1 MKIIRIRG
9 CFQEIGHPFYFNA
22 VNHFN
27 TSLQQRGTMDLH
39 HELAVIILAAGKGTR
54 MKSEK
59 AKVLH
64 QVSGKTMVFR
74 VVDCAVKIAG
84 KNVHVVVGHQAE
96 EVKKEINQFFDVKF
110 ALQTQL
116 LGTGDAVKSAVPGL
130 AQGIKHVLVLCGD
143 VPLIKEQTLKNLV
156 AEHITHEN
164 KITVLATDIETPAGY
179 GRIVFKDNGQ
189 MKCIREEADA
199 SVDEKKIKKV
209 NTGIYCFE
217 KQLLIAAINELKP
230 DNNQAEY
237 YLTDVIEIA
246 QKKQEKIGVVTMLDH
261 CQVMGV
267 NTLEDLET
275 VQSLI
280 L

>member
-1 MKIIRIRG
+1 
-9 CFQEIGHPFYFNA
+9 
-22 VNHFN
+22 
-27 TSLQQRGTMDLH
+27 MDLH
-39 HELAVIILAAGKGTR
+39 QELAVIILAAGKGTR
-54 MKSEK
+54 MKSDK

-64 QVSGKTMVFR
+64 LVSGKTMVSH

-84 KNVHVVVGHQAE
+84 DNVHVVIGHQAE
-96 EVKKEINQFFDVKF
+96 EVKKEITQFFNVKF

-116 LGTGDAVKSAVPGL
+116 LGTGDAVKSAIPDLGQEV
-130 AQGIKHVLVLCGD
+130 KHVLVLCGD
-143 VPLIKEQTLKNLV
+143 VPLIQESTLKYLV
-156 AEHITHEN
+156 AQHITHN
-164 KITVLATDIETPAGY
+164 NQITVLATDIENPAGY
-179 GRIVFKDNGQ
+179 GRIVFKDTGQ

-199 SVDEKKIKKV
+199 SDDEKKIKKV

-217 KQLLIAAINELKP
+217 KQLLISAINDLKP

-246 QKKQEKIGVVTMLDH
+246 QKKQEKIGVVTMSDH
-261 CQVMGV
+261 RQVMGV